1 VPKIDSITALGRLL
15 RDGLLRDV
23 YAAQPAQTIQTL
35 DVAESERIA
44 LLNLCPKELEAQAQ
58 VLLRKRFEIVSKLI
72 PQTCANLGNHAWPL
86 FAEYARSSWPSGAA
100 AVVMDADQF
109 CRFLVP
115 ARQLSVSRSEKNRI
129 NFCLGK
135 KKMAVHSA
143 TDLLIRNRPRKGIQV
158 FLRRNPS
165 TWSEYVIYFAL

>member
-1 VPKIDSITALGRLL
+1 MSQIDYITALGRLL
-15 RDGLLRDV
+15 RDGQLRDA
-23 YAAQPAQTIQTL
+23 YATQPAQTIQTL
-35 DVAESERIA
+35 DVAASERAA
-44 LLNLCPKELEAQAQ
+44 LLNLSPEDLEAQAQ
-58 VLLRKRFEIVSKLI
+58 VLLRKRFEIISKLI
-72 PQTCANLGNHAWPL
+72 PQTCANLGHHAWPL

-100 AVVMDADQF
+100 AEVVDADRF
-109 CRFLVP
+109 CRFLLT

-135 KKMAVHSA
+135 KKMAIHSA